1 MMTVWNVFMP
11 CVRGMCVECV
21 YGVRVWHACVE
32 WLCGMRVCCWL
43 EWLRCMRVCCWLEW
57 LRCMRVCCWLDG
69 QDLDGRLRELEE
81 RKMETQKVIATGQIY
96 DFMRNRLMVCMCV
109 STCVCLLWDATRLC
123 LTPPP
128 PPSAFLNIVRSF
140 SWPCAPLAAV
150 RILQPRCA
158 LDLLL

>member
-1 MMTVWNVFMP
+1 MMTVWNVFMAAWN
-11 CVRGMCVECV
+11 GCVECA

-43 EWLRCMRVCCWLEW
+43 EWLRG
-57 LRCMRVCCWLDG
+57 MRVCCWLDG

-96 DFMRNRLMVCMCV
+96 DFMRNRLMVSMCV
-109 STCVCLLWDATRLC
+109 STCVCLLLDDTRLC
-123 LTPPP
+123 LIPFPPS
-128 PPSAFLNIVRSF
+128 PSAFLSMVRSF

-158 LDLLL
+158 LDLLLCCAASRR